1 MYLRLNQ
8 FGNFGF
14 WTGYFEMRCSKSCYL
29 CDLELVDLFDVVEQV
44 VFFRNNFLIDWT
56 AVFGCFASMPL
67 RSAAAPPK
75 FFATAQYVLSIYRHL
90 PVVHNRFLLAFRQ
103 CSYHDV
109 RRAAVNPEYRKRT
122 AILCIRSRLRI
133 RNSNTEST
141 VFAVRLSS
149 RTESSSAGL
158 YITAIYSS

>member
-1 MYLRLNQ
+1 MFCVYAPALSR
-8 FGNFGF
+8 
-14 WTGYFEMRCSKSCYL
+14 
-29 CDLELVDLFDVVEQV
+29 
-44 VFFRNNFLIDWT
+44 
-56 AVFGCFASMPL
+56 
-67 RSAAAPPK
+67 RSAEI
-75 FFATAQYVLSIYRHL
+75 FCNRSVCSLYNRHL

-103 CSYHDV
+103 CSYHDA
-109 RRAAVNPEYRKRT
+109 RRAAVNPEDCKRT